1 MAHPIRSV
9 AVFCGARPGTDP
21 RHLAAAGALG
31 AGLAGAGL
39 KVVYGGG
46 GIGIM
51 GAVAEAAMAAGGEVH
66 GVIPEFL
73 TRVERPMPQLTA
85 LEITSSMHTRKTRM
99 FELSDA
105 FISLSGGLGT
115 MDETFEII
123 TWRQLGLHD
132 KPILL
137 LDVAGWVAPFQ
148 ALFDHLIGQGFVG
161 EDSRRLYQVVPDVE
175 GALALLASER
185 SAPASSAR
193 L

>member
-21 RHLAAAGALG
+21 RHLAAARALG

-73 TRVERPMPQLTA
+73 TWVERPMPQLTA

-148 ALFDHLIGQGFVG
+148 ALFDHLIGQGFVS
-161 EDSRRLYQVVPDVE
+161 EVSRRLYQVVPDVA

>member
-1 MAHPIRSV
+1 MPHPIRSV

-21 RHLAAAGALG
+21 RHLGVARALG
-31 AGLAGAGL
+31 TALAGAGL
-39 KVVYGGG
+39 TVVYGGG

-51 GAVAEAAMAAGGEVH
+51 GAVAEAAMAAGGQVH

-73 TRVERPMPQLTA
+73 TRVERPMPTLTA

-132 KPILL
+132 KPIIL

-148 ALFDHLIGQGFVG
+148 ALFDHLVGQGFVG
-161 EDSRRLYQVVPDVE
+161 AESRRLYEVVADVD
-175 GALALLASER
+175 AAMALLAAEQSE
-185 SAPASSAR
+185 PASAAR